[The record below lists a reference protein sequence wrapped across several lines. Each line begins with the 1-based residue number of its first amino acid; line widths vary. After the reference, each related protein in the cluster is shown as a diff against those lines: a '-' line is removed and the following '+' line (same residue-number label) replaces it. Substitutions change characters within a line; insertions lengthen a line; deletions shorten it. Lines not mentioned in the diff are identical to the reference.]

1 MNDRKQGTRLSDLGD
16 RLVRLRGRTR
26 QKAIG
31 ILTLGDSRDAA
42 MSFAVPRNLL
52 NAAVGF
58 ATPIRTRIRLM
69 EELKRRGVD
78 VKAIPDPCL
87 QQLADGAVE
96 ARRNL
101 AKMSRSHWREEV
113 IDALEGEA
121 TILAYIIEGAAEER
135 LKLQT
140 GSFDGRRAIL
150 ARYGVK
156 FAPRQG

>member
-1 MNDRKQGTRLSDLGD
+1 
-16 RLVRLRGRTR
+16 
-26 QKAIG
+26 
-31 ILTLGDSRDAA
+31 
-42 MSFAVPRNLL
+42 
-52 NAAVGF
+52 
-58 ATPIRTRIRLM
+58 M

-121 TILAYIIEGAAEER
+121 TILAYIIEGPR
-135 LKLQT
+135 KNDLN
-140 GSFDGRRAIL
+140 SRRGRSMGGEPYWPAM
-150 ARYGVK
+150 G
-156 FAPRQG
+156 